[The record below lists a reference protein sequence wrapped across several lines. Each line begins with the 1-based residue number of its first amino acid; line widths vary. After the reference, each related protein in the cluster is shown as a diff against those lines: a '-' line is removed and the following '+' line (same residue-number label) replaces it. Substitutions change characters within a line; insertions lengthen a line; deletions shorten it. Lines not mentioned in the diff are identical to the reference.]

1 MAIAAAVAIACPLAS
16 AQRCKSPATVSGNV
30 IVIRLGISSVM
41 KIRLNTTS
49 DHLKSSYVLQTC
61 SKAYFNML

>member
-16 AQRCKSPATVSGNV
+16 AQRCKSPATVSGSV

-41 KIRLNTTS
+41 KIRLNTTP
-49 DHLKSSYVLQTC
+49 DHLKSSYALQAC
-61 SKAYFNML
+61 FKAYLNTL